1 MLTDIFAVRVV
12 IQRNGLT
19 KKLNYKNQMIVSVI
33 FILLANVLSTVFRHW
48 IFRSVGFVIC
58 GLIWIIHPV
67 LMDGAKVSKRTLLW
81 VRIAG
86 VALVLIGI
94 FTRAYIY

>member
-1 MLTDIFAVRVV
+1 MR
-12 IQRNGLT
+12 
-19 KKLNYKNQMIVSVI
+19 LNYKNQMIVSVI
-33 FILLANVLSTVFRHW
+33 FILLANVLSTVLKHW

-58 GLIWIIHPV
+58 GLLWIIHPV

-86 VALVLIGI
+86 VVLILIGI